1 MIGDQTPA
9 DIKNLT
15 IAKKKIIQCLGTDQF
30 ILTNSNN
37 EIFHFAVSP
46 NYLPWDKLVQNR
58 NSLPNGLSITNGAV
72 GIILKGSIS
81 NILSAISLA
90 GVKKQ

>member
-37 EIFHFAVSP
+37 EIFHFAAVP
-46 NYLPWDKLVQNR
+46 CNPAVLP
-58 NSLPNGLSITNGAV
+58 
-72 GIILKGSIS
+72 
-81 NILSAISLA
+81 
-90 GVKKQ
+90 